1 MNDLV
6 WCLAVI
12 LAVVTVVIA
21 WCHITSPDRSE
32 KGARSFVIGL
42 GAVLIVGSISVYA
55 ALGRFGDWQ
64 QQEKDDQVDYLLA
77 ARITE
82 ARRQVKESPENYV
95 ARLSLAQA
103 YMEGGR
109 YIDAV
114 DTLDA
119 CLTLTG
125 PRADILGMKV
135 QAMYYRDGRRLTD
148 KTREVIARVF
158 ELDELE
164 VQTRMLL
171 GQDAYLNGRFEE
183 AIKEWKLLVD
193 ARIAPEKE
201 NALLNAIAN
210 AERRIVRKD

>member
-1 MNDLV
+1 
-6 WCLAVI
+6 
-12 LAVVTVVIA
+12 
-21 WCHITSPDRSE
+21 
-32 KGARSFVIGL
+32 
-42 GAVLIVGSISVYA
+42 
-55 ALGRFGDWQ
+55 
-64 QQEKDDQVDYLLA
+64 
-77 ARITE
+77 
-82 ARRQVKESPENYV
+82 
-95 ARLSLAQA
+95 
-103 YMEGGR
+103 
-109 YIDAV
+109 
-114 DTLDA
+114 
-119 CLTLTG
+119 
-125 PRADILGMKV
+125 MKV